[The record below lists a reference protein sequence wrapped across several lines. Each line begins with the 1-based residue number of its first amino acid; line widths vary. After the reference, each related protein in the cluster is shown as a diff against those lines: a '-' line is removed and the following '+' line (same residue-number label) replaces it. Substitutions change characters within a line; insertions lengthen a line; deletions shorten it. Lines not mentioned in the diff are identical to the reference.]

1 MTERVR
7 LVCPLGR
14 KHAESWGGVALVAAG
29 ALAIVLNPTGWANLA
44 LGIVLVLGGAALAW
58 HGFRTHQPVLEI
70 DTEEFRYTLGR
81 YVVRIPFS
89 EIGSYYV
96 LRGRTRSLGL
106 CDTTGRPHNFP
117 SVAGRRASRPYL
129 PLTGMVSPARIDAF
143 MSAAG
148 VPPRDRSLTSGGP
161 SGGS

>member
-14 KHAESWGGVALVAAG
+14 KHAELWGGAALVAAG
-29 ALAIVLNPTGWANLA
+29 A
-44 LGIVLVLGGAALAW
+44 VLVALDPAGWLNLTFGIILLLGGAALAW
-58 HGFRTHQPVLEI
+58 HGSRMHQPVLEI
-70 DTEEFRYTLGR
+70 DTDEFRYTRGR
-81 YVVRIPFS
+81 YVVRIPFG

-106 CDTTGRPHNFP
+106 CDVTGRPRNFP

-148 VPPRDRSLTSGGP
+148 VPPRDRSLTSGG
-161 SGGS
+161 SSDRS